1 MCVTLNSRTLRS
13 LVSSPYGRVCARF
26 EPVVSNSC
34 STSGS
39 SGEDT
44 RDLSWV
50 FKVGE
55 KVCGEP
61 YWLIFMGAVGD
72 GDFWLFD
79 WRIAQEMCELKCV
92 VRCRRNVMG
101 WHLWP
106 TFRVDILK
114 SFSKEYLIWF
124 VWILDARSRRV
135 FMEVIFLWSVFRF
148 AYLTLYICSLS
159 LLFHS
164 YFQIRSRGYALFQFS
179 ILWYITFC
187 FLPLISN
194 DLIFYFSRIFP
205 ILAFL
210 LCDSICLLT
219 CAKKPRFE
227 PFFGFSRGFL
237 SSFVI

>member
-1 MCVTLNSRTLRS
+1 
-13 LVSSPYGRVCARF
+13 
-26 EPVVSNSC
+26 
-34 STSGS
+34 
-39 SGEDT
+39 
-44 RDLSWV
+44 
-50 FKVGE
+50 
-55 KVCGEP
+55 
-61 YWLIFMGAVGD
+61 MGAVGD

-148 AYLTLYICSLS
+148 AYLTLYICSPS

-187 FLPLISN
+187 FLPPISN